1 MYIIVIRLIWIFYEK
16 IAEEGDN
23 PANNPNICNVTGDN
37 RWSPGVQLLTTG
49 GVLKIGFFSFRTCIF
64 YTEKYFVVFCKT
76 KHSNY
81 KDLKVSFSIIKQLLP
96 SYELNI
102 QLATLRRLFPSG

>member
-37 RWSPGVQLLTTG
+37 RWSPGLQLLTTG
-49 GVLKIGFFSFRTCIF
+49 SVLKIGVFFIPYLRFLYRKIF
-64 YTEKYFVVFCKT
+64 CCLLQKKT
-76 KHSNY
+76 FK
-81 KDLKVSFSIIKQLLP
+81 L
-96 SYELNI
+96 
-102 QLATLRRLFPSG
+102 

>member
-49 GVLKIGFFSFRTCIF
+49 SVLKIGFFF
-64 YTEKYFVVFCKT
+64 
-76 KHSNY
+76 HSV
-81 KDLKVSFSIIKQLLP
+81 LAFSIPKNILLSSAKQ
-96 SYELNI
+96 NI
-102 QLATLRRLFPSG
+102 QIIKILKLVSV